1 MFYIFSKSR
10 KVYIVMLLVLLSG
23 KEEISNLNSSF
34 DKIFS
39 N

>member
-10 KVYIVMLLVLLSG
+10 KVYIVVLLVPLSE

>member
-10 KVYIVMLLVLLSG
+10 KVYIVVLLVLLSE
-23 KEEISNLNSSF
+23 KKEISNLNSSF